1 MNLCIIRECIS
12 TVFAIISCILLDV
25 GLLLPA
31 VQSYSVISGSSIKV
45 HNVSSVIVNGQLQPR
60 IDAIFGYA
68 ALLDTITAENER
80 EEEAEES
87 KKEKIRNYRHRR
99 GQLYCFFCE

>member
-60 IDAIFGYA
+60 IVAILGYA
-68 ALLDTITAENER
+68 ALDTITAEHER
-80 EEEAEES
+80 DEEAEES

>member
-1 MNLCIIRECIS
+1 MHQYGFRDNFMHFIGRWFVAPSSSKLFCDI
-12 TVFAIISCILLDV
+12 
-25 GLLLPA
+25 
-31 VQSYSVISGSSIKV
+31 GSSIKV

-80 EEEAEES
+80 EEEEEEES